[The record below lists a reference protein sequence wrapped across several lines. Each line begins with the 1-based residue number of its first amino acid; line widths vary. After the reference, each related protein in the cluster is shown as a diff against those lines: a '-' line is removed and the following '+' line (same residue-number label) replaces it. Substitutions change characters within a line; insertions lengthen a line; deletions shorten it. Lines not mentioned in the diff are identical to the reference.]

1 MSDDLIVAAIPDH
14 EVIQVRYFRRK
25 RLIDKITQS
34 VMMSADRLIL
44 RWWQRGNGPSG
55 NNRLNIN
62 NGSAGCRYSCGL
74 LLSGR

>member
-1 MSDDLIVAAIPDH
+1 MSWQSDDLIVAAIPDH

-44 RWWQRGNGPSG
+44 RWWQRGMA
-55 NNRLNIN
+55 RL
-62 NGSAGCRYSCGL
+62 GK
-74 LLSGR
+74 